1 MIIATEDLLLTCADR
16 RGVMMIESEC
26 RSFFSSRDEV
36 NCVPVCFRTHI
47 ETKTCVNCGL
57 EYHSYVVDD
66 EGKAVFVTVKTPEG
80 VLIDELGVRYSAIP
94 RGEE

>member
-1 MIIATEDLLLTCADR
+1 
-16 RGVMMIESEC
+16 MIESEC

-36 NCVPVCFRTHI
+36 DCVPVCFRTHI
-47 ETKTCVNCGL
+47 ETKTCANCGL

-80 VLIDELGVRYSAIP
+80 GLIDELGVRYSAIP

>member
-1 MIIATEDLLLTCADR
+1 
-16 RGVMMIESEC
+16 MIESEC

-36 NCVPVCFRTHI
+36 DCVPVCFRTHI

-57 EYHSYVVDD
+57 EYHSYVVD
-66 EGKAVFVTVKTPEG
+66 EGKAVFVTVKTPEGVLVTVKTPEG

>member
-1 MIIATEDLLLTCADR
+1 
-16 RGVMMIESEC
+16 MMIESEC

-47 ETKTCVNCGL
+47 ETKTCANCGL

>member
-1 MIIATEDLLLTCADR
+1 
-16 RGVMMIESEC
+16 
-26 RSFFSSRDEV
+26 
-36 NCVPVCFRTHI
+36 
-47 ETKTCVNCGL
+47 
-57 EYHSYVVDD
+57 VVDD

>member
-1 MIIATEDLLLTCADR
+1 
-16 RGVMMIESEC
+16 MIESEC

-47 ETKTCVNCGL
+47 ETKTCANCGL

-80 VLIDELGVRYSAIP
+80 VLIDELGVRYSAIL